1 MKKYLTIIFIAL
13 FSVACNSLDQYP
25 VDRFTEDNYWTSAE
39 KAMSVLNKAYN
50 QMNNAEFNYSLEA
63 LTDNVYQRR
72 AHSEKI
78 ISAGQGNAATDKFYN
93 TWKNSFNCIKTCHIF
108 LENVDRVPDM
118 SAALKER
125 AKAEA
130 RFIRA
135 YSFLML
141 ATWYGDAPLF
151 TSSISL
157 ADSKT
162 ISRTPHEEII
172 KFVMDELDEVAE
184 ILPKREEYG
193 DSDRGRVTAGAA
205 MALKARACLFNNDW
219 QNCLSACEK
228 LMDGG
233 AYGTYSLYESYSDL
247 FTVKAEYCPEII
259 LDIQYVPSFKVWE
272 DYQDFMPPSVLGRVS
287 KMAPTKELVDDYIMI
302 NGKGIYESGSEYDE
316 NAPYDNRDPRLDM
329 TIVRHLGTWTMA
341 DGSVRTI
348 YTKPGSTPS
357 TDVSGGADEYKVGD
371 EKTSPT
377 GYYFKKGYDVTAVNG
392 KTSGMNVIVMRWAD
406 VLLMRAESSNELGRF
421 NEEVWNSTIKQLRLR
436 AGFPED
442 SEALVYNPSWSQDD
456 LRTIIRRERRSELAF
471 EGNRIFDIRRWRIA
485 EKVMNGRPH
494 GDRFENNNTE
504 YILLPERSFDPDRDY
519 LWPVPQSEKDI
530 NPNLGQNPG
539 Y

>member
-1 MKKYLTIIFIAL
+1 MRKYITIAIIVL

-25 VDRFTEDNYWTSAE
+25 VDMFTEETYWTSSE
-39 KAMSVLNKAYN
+39 RAMSVLNKAYN

-72 AHSEKI
+72 AHTEKL

-93 TWKNSFNCIKTCHIF
+93 TWANCFKCIKTCHIY

-118 SAALKER
+118 SDELRER
-125 AKAEA
+125 TKAEA

-151 TSSISL
+151 TTSISL
-157 ADSKT
+157 EETKT
-162 ISRTPHEEII
+162 ISRTPHSEII
-172 KFVMDELDEVAE
+172 QFVTKELDEIAE

-193 DSDRGRVTAGAA
+193 DSDKGRITAGAA
-205 MALKARACLFNNDW
+205 LALKARAYLFDNDW
-219 QNCLSACEK
+219 QNCLATCEK
-228 LMDGG
+228 LMSN
-233 AYGTYSLYESYSDL
+233 AYGTYSLYDSFSDL

-259 LDIQYVPSFKVWE
+259 LDIEYVPSLKTWD

-287 KMAPTKELVDDYIMI
+287 KMAPTKELVDDFIML
-302 NGKGIYESGSEYDE
+302 NGKGIYEEGSGYDE
-316 NAPYDNRDPRLDM
+316 NSPYVDRDPRLDM

-341 DGSVRTI
+341 DGTVRTI

-357 TDVSGGADEYKVGD
+357 SDVSGGADEYKVGV
-371 EKTSPT
+371 ETTSPT

-406 VLLMRAESSNELGRF
+406 ILLMYAESSNELGQF
-421 NEEVWNSTIKQLRLR
+421 NESVWNNSIKKLRVR
-436 AGFPED
+436 AGFPQD
-442 SEALVYNPSWSQDD
+442 SGALVYDPSWSQSD

-471 EGNRIFDIRRWRIA
+471 EGNRIFDIRRWKIS
-485 EKVMNGRPH
+485 EVVLNGCPH

-504 YILLPERSFDPDRDY
+504 YIQLTERSFNPDRDY